1 MTAPLTDAPAGRGR
15 AIAIGAGGLAVLLG
29 ALDTYVV
36 VSVLRQIID
45 DLQIPVNRLERVTPI
60 VTGYLLGYVAA
71 MPLLGQASDRFGRK
85 AMLQV
90 CLAGFLVG
98 SAVTALAGNLVVL
111 VVGRVVQG
119 VASGALLPVTMAL
132 VADLWAERRRSTV
145 LGAVGAAQELG
156 SVLGPLYG
164 IAIAAV
170 AGWRGVFW
178 VNVPLAVFA
187 MVAVYFTVPSA
198 RAAARGAARVAARA
212 AGDSGAATPS
222 PHAIRPADEAGNA
235 GAATNDTV
243 AAARTDGHGPRQAV
257 DDAGNAAG
265 PPPAHAAR
273 PAVDVVGAA
282 LLTVVLGTAVVGL
295 YNPEPRDRVLPPW
308 GVPLL
313 VVAAVA
319 LVCFV
324 VWEKRARTKLI
335 DPRGVSLVPFLA
347 ALGASLAAGAALMVT
362 LVNVDLFAQTLL
374 GRDDTG
380 SVLLLV
386 RFLVA
391 LPVGALVGGWLAARF
406 GDRWPAVAGMLVA
419 AVGFLLISGWPVEVL
434 AARHDLGFVSLPR
447 LDTDLA
453 VTGLGLGLVIAPL
466 SAAALRVVPES
477 QHGVAAAGVV
487 VARMTG
493 MLVGVAALAAW
504 GLHRFHSL
512 TAELDTPLPFGKPP
526 EQAEAELAAYRAAV
540 NDALLTQYTEIF
552 FITAFV
558 CVAGAV
564 LALFVTGRDG
574 WRGTWH
580 RTPE

>member
-1 MTAPLTDAPAGRGR
+1 MTAVDTAAPAGRGR

-85 AMLQV
+85 VLLQL
-90 CLAGFLVG
+90 CLVGFLVG
-98 SAVTALAGNLVVL
+98 SVVTAVSGDLFVL
-111 VVGRVVQG
+111 VAGRVIQG

-132 VADLWAERRRSTV
+132 VADLWAAHRRSAV

-178 VNVPLAVFA
+178 VNVPLAVLA
-187 MVAVYFTVPSA
+187 MVAVHFTVPSV
-198 RAAARGAARVAARA
+198 RAATR
-212 AGDSGAATPS
+212 S
-222 PHAIRPADEAGNA
+222 
-235 GAATNDTV
+235 
-243 AAARTDGHGPRQAV
+243 
-257 DDAGNAAG
+257 
-265 PPPAHAAR
+265 
-273 PAVDVVGAA
+273 AVDVVGAA
-282 LLTVVLGTAVVGL
+282 LLTVVLGLAVIGL
-295 YNPEPRDRVLPPW
+295 YNPEPRERVLPPW

-313 VVAAVA
+313 AGAGVA

-324 VWEKRARTKLI
+324 VWENRSRTKLI
-335 DPRGVSLVPFLA
+335 DTRGVSLGPFLA
-347 ALGASLAAGAALMVT
+347 ALGASLTAGAALMVT

-374 GRDDTG
+374 GEDDTG

-391 LPVGALVGGWLAARF
+391 LPVGALAGGWLAARF
-406 GDRWPAVAGMLVA
+406 GDRWPAVLGMLVA
-419 AVGFLLISGWPVEVL
+419 AAGFLLISGWPVDVL
-434 AARHDLGFVSLPR
+434 AARHDLGFVALPR
-447 LDTDLA
+447 LDVDLA

-466 SAAALRVVPES
+466 SAAALRVVPTE

-504 GLHRFHSL
+504 GLHRFHTL
-512 TAELDTPLPFGKPP
+512 TAGLNTPLPFGKPP
-526 EQAEAELAAYRAAV
+526 EQVEREVAAYRAAV
-540 NDALLTQYTEIF
+540 NEALLAQYTEIF
-552 FITAFV
+552 LITSFV

-564 LALFVTGRDG
+564 LALFITGRD
-574 WRGTWH
+574 R
-580 RTPE
+580 RA

>member
-1 MTAPLTDAPAGRGR
+1 VTALTDAPVGRGR

-45 DLQIPVNRLERVTPI
+45 DLQIPVNRLERITPV

-85 AMLQV
+85 MLLQV

-98 SAVTALAGNLVVL
+98 SVVTALSGDLFVL
-111 VVGRVVQG
+111 VTGRVVQG

-132 VADLWAERRRSTV
+132 VADLWAAHRRSAV

-178 VNVPLAVFA
+178 VNVPLALLA
-187 MVAVYFTVPSA
+187 MVAVHFTVPS
-198 RAAARGAARVAARA
+198 RRVPK
-212 AGDSGAATPS
+212 SS
-222 PHAIRPADEAGNA
+222 
-235 GAATNDTV
+235 
-243 AAARTDGHGPRQAV
+243 
-257 DDAGNAAG
+257 
-265 PPPAHAAR
+265 
-273 PAVDVVGAA
+273 VDVVGAA
-282 LLTVVLGTAVVGL
+282 LLAVTLGLAVVGL
-295 YNPEPRDRVLPPW
+295 YNPSPRESVLPPW
-308 GVPLL
+308 GVPVLL
-313 VVAAVA
+313 GAAVA
-319 LVCFV
+319 LAGFV
-324 VWEKRARTKLI
+324 AWEYRARTRLI
-335 DPRGVSLVPFLA
+335 DTRGVALRPLLA
-347 ALGASLAAGAALMVT
+347 CLGASLAAGAALMVT

-374 GRDDTG
+374 GRDDRG

-406 GDRWPAVAGMLVA
+406 GDRWPACAGLLVA
-419 AVGFLLISGWPVEVL
+419 AAGFLLISGWPVEVL
-434 AARHDLGFVSLPR
+434 AARHSFGFFSLPR

-466 SAAALRVVPES
+466 SSAALRVVPLS

-504 GLHRFHSL
+504 GLHRFHTL
-512 TAELDTPLPFGKPP
+512 TASLNTPLPFGKSA
-526 EQAEAELAAYRAAV
+526 EQIQREVAAYRAAV
-540 NDALLTQYTEIF
+540 NSALLTQYTEIF

-564 LALFVTGRDG
+564 LALFIGGRTRELSTAG
-574 WRGTWH
+574 
-580 RTPE
+580 

>member
-1 MTAPLTDAPAGRGR
+1 MTTAETTPETTEPAGRGR
-15 AIAIGAGGLAVLLG
+15 SIAIGAAGLAVLLG

-36 VSVLRQIID
+36 VSVLRQIIE
-45 DLQIPVNRLERVTPI
+45 DLQIPLNRLERVTPI

-85 AMLQV
+85 PLLQLCLV
-90 CLAGFLVG
+90 GFLAGSV
-98 SAVTALAGNLVVL
+98 VTAIADDLFVL
-111 VVGRVVQG
+111 VAGRVIQG

-132 VADLWAERRRSTV
+132 VADLWAVHRRSAV

-178 VNVPLAVFA
+178 VNVPLAVLA
-187 MVAVYFTVPSA
+187 MVAVHFTVPSVR
-198 RAAARGAARVAARA
+198 RAAKT
-212 AGDSGAATPS
+212 S
-222 PHAIRPADEAGNA
+222 
-235 GAATNDTV
+235 
-243 AAARTDGHGPRQAV
+243 
-257 DDAGNAAG
+257 
-265 PPPAHAAR
+265 
-273 PAVDVVGAA
+273 VDVVGAA
-282 LLTVVLGTAVVGL
+282 LLTVVLGLAVIGL
-295 YNPEPRDRVLPPW
+295 YNPEPRERVLPPW
-308 GVPLL
+308 GVPMLIG
-313 VVAAVA
+313 AAVA

-324 VWEKRARTKLI
+324 VWENRSRTKLI
-335 DPRGVSLVPFLA
+335 DTSGVALRPFFA

-374 GRDDTG
+374 GKDDTG

-391 LPVGALVGGWLAARF
+391 LPVGALAGGWLAARF
-406 GDRWPAVAGMLVA
+406 GDRLPAVVGMLLA
-419 AVGFLLISGWPVEVL
+419 AGGFLLISGWPVDVL
-434 AARHDLGFVSLPR
+434 AARHDLGLFALPR
-447 LDTDLA
+447 LDVDLA

-466 SAAALRVVPES
+466 SAAALRVVPTV

-512 TAELDTPLPFGKPP
+512 TADLNTPLPFGKSP
-526 EQAEAELAAYRAAV
+526 EQAEEELAAYRAAV
-540 NDALLTQYTEIF
+540 NDALLAQYTEIF
-552 FITAFV
+552 LITSVV
-558 CVAGAV
+558 CLAGAV
-564 LALFVTGRDG
+564 MAFFVTARR
-574 WRGTWH
+574 RG
-580 RTPE
+580 

>member
-1 MTAPLTDAPAGRGR
+1 MTTAETTQETTAPSGRGR

-85 AMLQV
+85 ALLQV
-90 CLAGFLVG
+90 CLVGFIAGSV
-98 SAVTALAGNLVVL
+98 VTAIADDLVVL
-111 VVGRVVQG
+111 VIGRVIQG

-132 VADLWAERRRSTV
+132 VADLWAVHKRSAV

-164 IAIAAV
+164 IGIAAV

-178 VNVPLAVFA
+178 VNVPLAVLA
-187 MVAVYFTVPSA
+187 MVAVHFTVPTVRSA
-198 RAAARGAARVAARA
+198 VR
-212 AGDSGAATPS
+212 SS
-222 PHAIRPADEAGNA
+222 
-235 GAATNDTV
+235 
-243 AAARTDGHGPRQAV
+243 
-257 DDAGNAAG
+257 
-265 PPPAHAAR
+265 
-273 PAVDVVGAA
+273 VDVVGAA
-282 LLTVVLGTAVVGL
+282 LLTVVLGLAVIGL
-295 YNPEPRDRVLPPW
+295 YNPEPRERVLPPW

-313 VVAAVA
+313 IAAAVA

-324 VWEKRARTKLI
+324 LWERRARTKLI
-335 DPRGVSLVPFLA
+335 DTSGVSLGPFLA
-347 ALGASLAAGAALMVT
+347 TLGASLAAGAALMVT

-391 LPVGALVGGWLAARF
+391 LPVGALAGGWLATRF

-419 AVGFLLISGWPVEVL
+419 AVGFLLISGWPVDVL
-434 AARHDLGFVSLPR
+434 AARHDLGFVALPR
-447 LDTDLA
+447 LDVDLV

-466 SAAALRVVPES
+466 SSAALRVVPTE

-493 MLVGVAALAAW
+493 MLIGVAGLAAW
-504 GLHRFHSL
+504 GLHRFHTM
-512 TAELDTPLPFGKPP
+512 TADLNTPLPFGKPP
-526 EQAEAELAAYRAAV
+526 EQVEREVAAYRAAV
-540 NDALLTQYTEIF
+540 NDALLAQYNEVF
-552 FITAFV
+552 LITAFV

-564 LALFVTGRDG
+564 LAVFVSGRRARD
-574 WRGTWH
+574 
-580 RTPE
+580 